1 MPPQQSPF
9 APESLTAARLASGLS
24 RAAVA
29 EQLGVHRQRVYDWET
44 GVSTPH
50 ARQVPALADAV
61 GVDASSLVDGW
72 SLRSRRY
79 AAGLTQGAAAAAVG
93 VSRPEWSRWENGLR
107 IPQRY
112 APAVRRL
119 VGG

>member
-1 MPPQQSPF
+1 MPGQRPPF
-9 APESLTAARLASGLS
+9 NAEALTAARSAAGLS

-29 EQLGVHRQRVYDWET
+29 EHLGIHRQRVYDWEQ
-44 GVSTPH
+44 GASTPH
-50 ARQVPALADAV
+50 ARQLPALAEAV
-61 GVDASSLVDGW
+61 GVGAAQLVTGR

-79 AAGLTQGAAAAAVG
+79 AAGLTQEDAAAAVG
-93 VSRPEWSRWENGLR
+93 VSRPEWSRWESGLR

-112 APAVRRL
+112 APAVERL